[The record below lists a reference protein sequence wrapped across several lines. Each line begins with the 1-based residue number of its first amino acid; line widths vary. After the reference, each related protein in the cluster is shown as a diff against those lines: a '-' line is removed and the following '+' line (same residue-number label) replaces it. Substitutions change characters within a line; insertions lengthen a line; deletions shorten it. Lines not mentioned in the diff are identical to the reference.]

1 MRSIRQGLPLL
12 LFLVCHPLDLPAQAP
27 EEEESTIPADYERV
41 VLHVGKSER
50 LPGYR
55 LAYRLYND
63 AEENPV
69 RIRRIYWIPLA
80 DAMQEAQLGRTTR
93 HKVLNATVFIEK
105 EVYDEETYVY
115 TFHLPSTL
123 IDHGK
128 GELSISL
135 ETNLQVERTTDQ
147 EYVTWPVTGNL
158 ELDKDLSER
167 RTLRSDLSYTRTFS
181 AVKDLNAPSDGNGS
195 GNTIRG
201 FDRDSIVSK
210 QDAAG
215 SASYLFGLLR
225 GSRIGRFDAG
235 LKLDATWER
244 DTIAGLRNRLSPT
257 GGVTFS
263 IESEKRDDLR
273 AELSFS
279 AGATIEQ
286 QCLVFEPSFEEFI
299 TVRCDATTNDLVE
312 EVGMSAADYEAETG
326 QSLAVTISNLVD
338 PIGKGE
344 ISIGIPL
351 YQLEGDTLVLFEAEG
366 SLEVGLENP
375 VSTPQDPRQRIFR
388 SRSRFSLT
396 FDTPFR
402 LLQLRAE
409 ANLNREGN
417 SRKIRYNTLTWDTA
431 ISAVFT
437 VTF

>member
-1 MRSIRQGLPLL
+1 MRMRTMRRCRHGLPLL
-12 LFLVCHPLDLPAQAP
+12 LFVVCHPFHLLAQTG
-27 EEEESTIPADYERV
+27 EEKASAIPADYERV
-41 VLHVGKSER
+41 VLHVRKGER
-50 LPGYR
+50 LAGYQ

-80 DAMQEAQLGRTTR
+80 SAMKEAEVGRMTR

-105 EVYDEETYVY
+105 EVYDEETDAY
-115 TFHLPSTL
+115 TFHLPPRL

-135 ETNLQVERTTDQ
+135 ETNFQVERTTDQ
-147 EYVTWPVTGNL
+147 EYVTWPVTGSL

-181 AVKDLNAPSDGNGS
+181 AVKDLNAPADGNDS

-201 FDRDSIVSK
+201 FNRDSIISK

-244 DTIAGLRNRLSPT
+244 DTIGGLRNRLSPT

-263 IESEKRDDLR
+263 IESEKRDDLQ

-286 QCLVFEPSFEEFI
+286 QCLLFEPTFEEFI
-299 TVRCDATTNDLVE
+299 TVRCDATTSDLAD
-312 EVGMSAADYEAETG
+312 EVGMSAADYEAQTG
-326 QSLAVTISNLVD
+326 QPLAVGISNLVD

-344 ISIGIPL
+344 ISIAIPL
-351 YQLEGDTLVLFEAEG
+351 YQLYGETLVLFEAEG

-431 ISAVFT
+431 
-437 VTF
+437 